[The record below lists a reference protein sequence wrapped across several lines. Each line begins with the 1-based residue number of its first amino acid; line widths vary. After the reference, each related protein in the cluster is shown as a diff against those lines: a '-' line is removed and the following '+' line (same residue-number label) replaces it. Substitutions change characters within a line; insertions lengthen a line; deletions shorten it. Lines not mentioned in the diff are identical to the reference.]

1 MATLK
6 KRRGKW
12 YSRVLWYNDM
22 GQKKER
28 QTPLRTT
35 DKTEAYKR
43 NSEVTRFQND
53 IIQGLIFEFP
63 WMMNG
68 DRTKVKETTLI
79 EEVGKWINRRKKQP
93 DIREST
99 IQINQNGINHLYKCL
114 RKTIPLKSITTK
126 SMDVFRDYLVDEG
139 LSRTTI
145 NIHLRTI
152 KTFFRYCWK
161 RGIIDRLPMI
171 EMLDIDDSEPIYIT
185 DNEFQ
190 AVMDEVGADS
200 FYGRVFFFYRETGLR
215 LREPFISSL
224 DGEWLDIPNT
234 SKGKRPR
241 SIELNNFLIQVYK
254 DLRRWAD
261 TRRLVKGN
269 RGRHLSKKF
278 KKTLRKITENKD
290 IEITIDES
298 KHFHSLR
305 HTFAVRKRVMGVP
318 LPTIQALMGHR
329 SITTTEVYAKIELKK
344 LRRHFGTLVT
354 AYNDDQ
360 IEAEKVSKSVTVDTD
375 LVDTRQYLAYFSDG
389 RLHN

>member
-1 MATLK
+1 MSTLK

-12 YSRVLWYNDM
+12 YSRVLWYNDI
-22 GQKKER
+22 GQKKEH
-28 QTPLRTT
+28 QVPLRTT

-43 NSEVTRFQND
+43 NREVTRFQND
-53 IIQGLIFEFP
+53 IINGLIFEFP
-63 WMMNG
+63 WMKDG
-68 DRTKVKETTLI
+68 GRTKVKEATLI
-79 EEVGKWINRRKKQP
+79 EEVGKWIDRRKKQP
-93 DIREST
+93 DIRECT

-114 RKTIPLKSITTK
+114 GKTIPLKSITTEQ
-126 SMDVFRDYLVDEG
+126 MDAFRDYLVNEA
-139 LSRTTI
+139 LSKTTI
-145 NIHLRTI
+145 NIHLRTT

-161 RGIIDRLPMI
+161 RGFIESLPMI
-171 EMLDIDDSEPIYIT
+171 EMLDIDDSEPIYMT

-234 SKGKRPR
+234 SKGKSPR
-241 SIELNNFLIQVYK
+241 SIELNDFLIQVYK
-254 DLRRWAD
+254 DLRKWAD
-261 TRRLVKGN
+261 TCKLVKGN

-290 IEITIDES
+290 IEITINES

-305 HTFAVRKRVMGVP
+305 HTFAVRQRVMGVP
-318 LPTIQALMGHR
+318 LATIQALMGHR
-329 SITTTEVYAKIELKK
+329 SITTTEVYTKIELKK
-344 LRRHFGTLVT
+344 LRIHFGTLVN
-354 AYNDDQ
+354 AYTDDK
-360 IEAEKVSKSVTVDTD
+360 IETEKVSKYVKMDTN
-375 LVDTRQYLAYFSDG
+375 LVDTRQHLAYYSDG